1 MRNTFF
7 TRLIAY
13 FLLISL
19 VPIIFLSFYY
29 YTSVSRTLRTN
40 LTDQA
45 EESISRTLDNY
56 VECLEEYRHN
66 TYLLANNQIIQQA
79 LSSPDSTENNLI
91 YQEIYS
97 IMRGKI
103 YDASAHIVS
112 PNGKIRYSTHE
123 FPSLY
128 DFRYNSNDSS
138 MLSILSTNRSS
149 TLLLSERYVNNRNDV
164 IMMNFVRSILD
175 NENNLI
181 GYAIIDLF
189 APTLNALCEENLF
202 SDLVLIDTK
211 TLKAKSLIHTEVFG
225 DYSSFPALQTL
236 QALQK
241 STSSRK
247 TETDTGSNFIVARG
261 DIPGTDLEL
270 AGIVETSSYRIV
282 LNNISITTSIIMIAS
297 ILAAFLLSFITS
309 KHISKPISGLVKAMK
324 QVEDGKLDVQM
335 KENGN
340 SEELLA
346 LQSGFNDML
355 SQIRELI
362 ELAKEEER
370 QLREAERRALQ
381 AQINPHFLYNTLY
394 TIKALAKLHGEDQ
407 ILTIST
413 KLGQLLRNAIDSSD
427 DVIPLGDSINLVESY
442 LVIQQIRFQDKLK
455 ATIRI
460 DEAIKTIPAPK
471 LIIQPFVENAITHGL
486 EPKLDNWKLKIHA
499 FKRNEYIHILI
510 QDNGVGFDSNIT
522 KSDLHNKK
530 HIGLENVRKRLD
542 LFYSG
547 KASLTVTSKSNVG
560 TVIKILLP
568 ISEE

>member
-1 MRNTFF
+1 MKNTFF

-56 VECLEEYRHN
+56 VECFEEYRHN
-66 TYLLANNQIIQQA
+66 TYQLANSQIIQQA
-79 LSSPDSTENNLI
+79 LSSPGSTESNLI

-138 MLSILSTNRSS
+138 MLSILSTNDST

-189 APTLNALCEENLF
+189 APTLNALCEEKLF

-247 TETDTGSNFIVARG
+247 TETDAGSNFIVAKG
-261 DIPGTDLEL
+261 DIPGTNLEL

-282 LNNISITTSIIMIAS
+282 LNNISITATIVMIAS

-309 KHISKPISGLVKAMK
+309 KHITKPISSLVKAMK

-346 LQSGFNDML
+346 LQSGFNDMV

-362 ELAKEEER
+362 ELTKEEER
-370 QLREAERRALQ
+370 QLREAERKALQ

-394 TIKALAKLHGEDQ
+394 TIKALAKLHGEEQ

-413 KLGQLLRNAIDSSD
+413 KLGQLLRNAIDSTD
-427 DVIPLGDSINLVESY
+427 DVIPLGDSFNLVESY

-455 ATIRI
+455 TTIYI
-460 DEAIKTIPAPK
+460 DESINSIPAPK

-486 EPKLDNWKLKIHA
+486 EPKLGIWKLQINA
-499 FKRNEYIHILI
+499 FQRNKYIHILI
-510 QDNGVGFDSNIT
+510 QDNGVGFDSYIR
-522 KSDLHNKK
+522 KSDLHNRK

-547 KASLTVTSKSNVG
+547 KASLKVTSKINVG
-560 TVIKILLP
+560 TVIRIMLP
-568 ISEE
+568 ASEE

>member
-7 TRLIAY
+7 TRLITY

-19 VPIIFLSFYY
+19 VPILFLSFYY

-40 LTDQA
+40 LTNQA
-45 EESISRTLDNY
+45 NESISRTLDNY

-66 TYLLANNQIIQQA
+66 TYLLANSRIVQQA
-79 LSSPDSTENNLI
+79 LTSQDSAESNLI

-138 MLSILSTNRSS
+138 MLSILSKNGSS
-149 TLLLSERYVNNRNDV
+149 TLLLSERYVNKRNDV

-175 NENNLI
+175 SENNLI

-225 DYSSFPALQTL
+225 DYSSFPALQVL
-236 QALQK
+236 Q
-241 STSSRK
+241 SSASSLN
-247 TETDTGSNFIVARG
+247 TDTDTGPNFIVAKG
-261 DIPGTDLEL
+261 KIPGTDLEL

-282 LNNISITTSIIMIAS
+282 LNNISITTTIIMIAS
-297 ILAAFLLSFITS
+297 VLAALLLSFITS
-309 KHISKPISGLVKAMK
+309 KHISKPISGMVTAMK
-324 QVEDGKLDVQM
+324 QVEGGKLDVQLV
-335 KENGN
+335 ENAN
-340 SEELLA
+340 NEELMT

-355 SQIRELI
+355 SRIRELI
-362 ELAKEEER
+362 ELTKEEER

-394 TIKALAKLHGEDQ
+394 TIKALAKLHGEEQ
-407 ILTIST
+407 IFTIST

-427 DVIPLGDSINLVESY
+427 DVIPLGDSFNLVESY

-455 ATIRI
+455 TDICI
-460 DEAIKTIPAPK
+460 DESINTIPAPK

-486 EPKLDNWKLKIHA
+486 EPKLDNWRLKINA
-499 FKRNEYIHILI
+499 FKRNEHIYILI
-510 QDNGVGFDSNIT
+510 QDNGIGFENNIT
-522 KSDLHNKK
+522 KSDLHSRK

-542 LFYSG
+542 LYYSG
-547 KASLTVTSKSNVG
+547 KASLKITSKKNAG
-560 TVIKILLP
+560 TVIRIMLP
-568 ISEE
+568 MSKE

>member
-29 YTSVSRTLRTN
+29 YTSVSRMLRTN

>member
-19 VPIIFLSFYY
+19 IPIIFLSFYY
-29 YTSVSRTLRTN
+29 YTSVARTLRTN

-66 TYLLANNQIIQQA
+66 TYLLANSPVIQQA
-79 LSSPDSTENNLI
+79 LSSPDPIESNLI

-138 MLSILSTNRSS
+138 ILSILSENGSS

-164 IMMNFVRSILD
+164 IMMNFVRSITD
-175 NENNLI
+175 DENKLI

-189 APTLNALCEENLF
+189 APTLNALCEESLF

-211 TLKAKSLIHTEVFG
+211 TLKAKSLIHTEIFG
-225 DYSSFPALQTL
+225 DYSSFPALQVL
-236 QALQK
+236 QNSA
-241 STSSRK
+241 SSRI
-247 TETDTGSNFIVARG
+247 TDTDTGSNFIVAKGR
-261 DIPGTDLEL
+261 IPGTDLEL

-282 LNNISITTSIIMIAS
+282 LNNISITATLVMIAS
-297 ILAAFLLSFITS
+297 VLAAFLLSFITS
-309 KHISKPISGLVKAMK
+309 KHISKPISSLVKAMK
-324 QVEDGKLDVQM
+324 QVEGGNLDVQM
-335 KENGN
+335 KENGKN
-340 SEELLA
+340 DELLA
-346 LQSGFNDML
+346 LQSGFNDMV
-355 SQIRELI
+355 SQIQELI
-362 ELAKEEER
+362 ELTKEEER
-370 QLREAERRALQ
+370 QLRKAERRALQ

-394 TIKALAKLHGEDQ
+394 TIKALAKLHGEEQ

-427 DVIPLGDSINLVESY
+427 DVIPLGDSFNLVESY

-455 ATIRI
+455 SVISI
-460 DEAIKTIPAPK
+460 DESIKAIPAPK

-486 EPKLDNWKLKIHA
+486 EPKLDNWKLRINA
-499 FKRNEYIHILI
+499 FKRNKHIFILI
-510 QDNGVGFDSNIT
+510 QDNGVGFDQNGSKVKT
-522 KSDLHNKK
+522 QDRK

-542 LFYSG
+542 LFYNG
-547 KASLTVTSKSNVG
+547 KASLKVTSKINVG
-560 TVIKILLP
+560 TVIKIMLP
-568 ISEE
+568 YSEE

>member
-66 TYLLANNQIIQQA
+66 TYLLSNNPVIQQA
-79 LSSPDSTENNLI
+79 LSSPGSAESNLI

-103 YDASAHIVS
+103 YAASAHIVS

-123 FPSLY
+123 FPSIY

-138 MLSILSTNRSS
+138 ILSILSENVSS

-164 IMMNFVRSILD
+164 IMMNFVRTILD
-175 NENNLI
+175 DKNNLI

-236 QALQK
+236 QNTA
-241 STSSRK
+241 SYRT
-247 TETDTGSNFIVARG
+247 TDTDTGPNFIVAKG
-261 DIPGTDLEL
+261 KIPGTDLEL

-282 LNNISITTSIIMIAS
+282 LNNISITTSIIMFAS
-297 ILAAFLLSFITS
+297 ILAALLLSFITS
-309 KHISKPISGLVKAMK
+309 KHISKPISALVTAMK
-324 QVEDGKLDVQM
+324 KVEGGKLDVKL
-335 KENGN
+335 KEYGKN
-340 SEELLA
+340 EELRA
-346 LQSGFNDML
+346 LQSGFNEMV

-362 ELAKEEER
+362 ELTKEEER

-394 TIKALAKLHGEDQ
+394 TIKALAKLHGEEQ
-407 ILTIST
+407 ILIIST
-413 KLGQLLRNAIDSSD
+413 KLGQLLRNAIDSTD
-427 DVIPLGDSINLVESY
+427 DVIPLGDSFNLVESY

-455 ATIRI
+455 ASVHIG
-460 DEAIKTIPAPK
+460 ESIKGIPAPK

-486 EPKLDNWKLKIHA
+486 EPKLDNWRLQING
-499 FKRNEYIHILI
+499 FKRNGYIYILI
-510 QDNGVGFDSNIT
+510 QDNGVGFNPDSNIIDST
-522 KSDLHNKK
+522 DRK

-547 KASLTVTSKSNVG
+547 KAILTVTSKNKVG
-560 TVIKILLP
+560 TVIRIQLP
-568 ISEE
+568 VSEE